1 MPSPKDS
8 QASQPHWLLPV
19 VVSLPLALQTL
30 DTTIMGPALPAM
42 AESLR
47 VQPLQLNLAVTSY
60 LISLAIFLPASGW
73 LSDRFGARRMF
84 CFAIALFSVS
94 SGLCALA
101 NSLETLVACRILQG
115 MGGSIMIPVGRIIL
129 LRSISPAAMVG
140 AMVWFT
146 MVPAVARLVGPLI
159 SGLAVTWLS
168 WRWIFL
174 GNLPF
179 GLLAIGLGLWLIKP
193 SLMVRPA
200 PRFDLRG
207 FLLLAFALVSLL
219 AAVEGAT
226 SRAID
231 GRVALALMVAG
242 TSTALIYVFT
252 SRRALN
258 PIIDLGVLRYR
269 TYFASVI
276 GGIPLR
282 LAIGAVPFML
292 PLLFQLGFGMSP
304 IQSGLLTVSSAIGS
318 FTTRITITQALRC
331 VGFRTLMMAA
341 TVCCSL
347 AYFGYAQFRSS
358 TPHLAIV
365 CALVV
370 GGLAMSMAIVSLQTL
385 AFSEIPDPL
394 IGNATVLATMVQQ
407 VTISF
412 GVMAAAE
419 LLLVAAHLRG
429 GSAVQLQ
436 ATDFQVAF
444 VCIGVTVPLSCIFF
458 LRLPRDTGSAMR
470 NSKGGL

>member
-1 MPSPKDS
+1 MPGHRDTP
-8 QASQPHWLLPV
+8 AGQPHWLLPV
-19 VVSLPLALQTL
+19 LVSFPLALQTI

-42 AESLR
+42 AASLR
-47 VQPLQLNLAVTSY
+47 VEPLQLNLAVTSY

-84 CFAIALFSVS
+84 CCAIALFSIS

-101 NSLETLVACRILQG
+101 NSLEMLVVCRILQG
-115 MGGSIMIPVGRIIL
+115 MGGSIMIPTGRIIL
-129 LRSISPAAMVG
+129 LRTVSPAAMVG

-146 MVPAVARLVGPLI
+146 MIPAVARLVGPLV

-174 GNLPF
+174 SNLPL
-179 GLLAIGLGLWLIKP
+179 GLLAIGLAMSFIKP
-193 SLMVRPA
+193 SPA
-200 PRFDLRG
+200 ASPSPKFDVRG
-207 FLLLAFALVSLL
+207 FLLLATSLVTLL

-226 SRAID
+226 SRVVD
-231 GRVALALMVAG
+231 GGVSLTLVAVGLTSAALYA
-242 TSTALIYVFT
+242 FT
-252 SRRALN
+252 SLRSPN

-269 TYFASVI
+269 TYFASVV
-276 GGIPLR
+276 GGMPLR

-318 FTTRITITQALRC
+318 FTTRATITRALRR
-331 VGFRTLMMAA
+331 VGFRTLMIAA

-347 AYFGYAQFRSS
+347 AYFAYGQFRAT
-358 TPHLAIV
+358 TPQIAIV
-365 CALVV
+365 CALIV

-385 AFSEIPDPL
+385 GFSEIPEPL

-407 VTISF
+407 ITISF
-412 GVMAAAE
+412 GVMAASE
-419 LLLVAAHLRG
+419 LLQLAAYLRG
-429 GSAVQLQ
+429 GSAAQLH
-436 ATDFQVAF
+436 DFDFHLAF
-444 VCIGVTVPLSCIFF
+444 TCIGAIVPLSCVFF
-458 LRLPRDTGSAMR
+458 LRLPSDAGSDMR
-470 NSKGGL
+470 GPR